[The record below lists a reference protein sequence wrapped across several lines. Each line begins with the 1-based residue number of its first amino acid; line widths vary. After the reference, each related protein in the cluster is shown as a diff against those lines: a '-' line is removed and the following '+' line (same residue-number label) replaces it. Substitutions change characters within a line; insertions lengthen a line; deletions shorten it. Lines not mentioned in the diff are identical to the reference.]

1 MAEICSCSTGIVNF
15 GQPDCVDSFE
25 RDARLIFVNFLD
37 DTGAVNSIKSTDTL
51 DSTFFDGK
59 WNNDNL
65 SQRWYPTETIDNVV
79 GERADN
85 VTEDVSG
92 IPFNVKQGI
101 RLYDGM
107 FKAGF
112 ASPTYIKSLDSIACR
127 QMGFFIIDVLGNII
141 GLKNDITGDLDPIK
155 IQRGTFQTK
164 YIFTN
169 NDATQGI
176 SLKFAWEENERD
188 SDLSFVGANNISVD
202 LLTQKGMTTV
212 TFSTPATGI
221 AIDEFTTEMKFTY
234 GQAFVK
240 TEYTGAVIGDF
251 TLVEISPTPGPIAI
265 DTVTESPD
273 GTYKI
278 EFPAATSNDVLELS
292 YSKTTGRGF
301 ESVVSLSIPIP

>member
-51 DSTFFDGK
+51 DTTFFDGK
-59 WNNDNL
+59 WNNTNL
-65 SQRWYPTETIDNVV
+65 SQRWFPTETIDNVV

-141 GLKNDITGDLDPIK
+141 GLKNDLSGDLDPIK

-164 YIFTN
+164 YAFTN

-188 SDLSFVGANNISVD
+188 SDLSFVGAGNILVD
-202 LLTQKGMTTV
+202 MLVQKGMSTVVMGTATSISTT
-212 TFSTPATGI
+212 GL
-221 AIDEFTTEMKFTY
+221 TTAMTFTY
-234 GQAFVK
+234 GEAFVK
-240 TEYTGAVIGDF
+240 TIYTGAVFGDF
-251 TLVEISPTPGPIAI
+251 IIFNETTSASV
-265 DTVTESPD
+265 TVLTAPESPD
-273 GTYKI
+273 GTYALT
-278 EFPAATSNDVLELS
+278 FAAQTSSDVLS
-292 YSKTTGRGF
+292 VTYQKTTGRGF
-301 ESVVSLSIPIP
+301 ETVVILTVNVP

>member
-1 MAEICSCSTGIVNF
+1 MAEICSCTTGIVNF
-15 GQPDCVDSFE
+15 GQPDCVDSFA
-25 RDARLIFVNFLD
+25 RDARLIFVNYLD
-37 DTGAVNSIKSTDTL
+37 DTGAVNSIESTDTL

-59 WNNDNL
+59 WNNTNL
-65 SQRWYPTETIDNVV
+65 SQRWFPTETIDNVV

-107 FKAGF
+107 FKAGV
-112 ASPTYIKSLDSIACR
+112 ANPTYIKSLDSISCR

-141 GLKNDITGDLDPIK
+141 GLKNAITGDLDPIK
-155 IQRGTFQTK
+155 IQRGTFQVK
-164 YIFTN
+164 YSFTN

-188 SDLSFVGANNISVD
+188 ADLSFVGSGNILVD
-202 LLTQKGMTTV
+202 MLVQKAMSTIVFTT
-212 TFSTPATGI
+212 ATGI
-221 AIDEFTTEMKFTY
+221 AVDEFTTDMDFTY
-234 GQAFVK
+234 GEAFVPIN
-240 TEYTGAVIGDF
+240 YTGAVIGDF
-251 TLVEISPTPGPIAI
+251 TLVEISPTPGVIAI

-278 EFPAATSNDVLELS
+278 EFPTATAADVLELS

-301 ESVVSLSIPIP
+301 ESVVNLSITI